1 MVRKFTIDET
11 LLLDKDSTKV
21 VPIGI
26 SNRHVHLSRQH
37 VEKLFGEGYELTA
50 IKPLSQPGQFAAEEK
65 LQVVGPKGIL
75 ENVRILGPERK
86 ESQVELS
93 QTEARR
99 IGIKALVRDSGD
111 LEGTTGCVLIGP
123 KGYVILDK
131 GVICAKTHLH
141 LHTEEAKKYGLKDKQ
156 LVNVYVKGEGKS
168 GCFFD
173 VLARVGDNYALDM
186 HIDTDEA
193 NAFRLNNHSVGLI
206 IDDEA

>member
-1 MVRKFTIDET
+1 M
-11 LLLDKDSTKV
+11 
-21 VPIGI
+21 
-26 SNRHVHLSRQH
+26 
-37 VEKLFGEGYELTA
+37 
-50 IKPLSQPGQFAAEEK
+50 
-65 LQVVGPKGIL
+65 
-75 ENVRILGPERK
+75 
-86 ESQVELS
+86 
-93 QTEARR
+93 
-99 IGIKALVRDSGD
+99 
-111 LEGTTGCVLIGP
+111 
-123 KGYVILDK
+123 
-131 GVICAKTHLH
+131 H

>member
-11 LLLDKDSTKV
+11 LLLDKDSPKV

-193 NAFRLNNHSVGLI
+193 NAFRLSNQSVGLI